1 MAKKYLNLEE
11 AAESLG
17 ISTAELNKLRERG
30 AIRGFA
36 DQSSWKF
43 RSEDIAKYSQTSDSS
58 QSDDSSILADDEESL
73 DESPSD
79 IRLILDEDLSLDESM
94 TDIHTVKDSE
104 PEEANFETTQIDSSL
119 NLQNLPGASDADQT
133 VLAPSDDDIQLL
145 GDDAQS
151 TDDSYINLGDEEVD
165 DEGLTLAS
173 GSSILLGGEDES
185 GVALEEHDSGISL
198 SPADSGISLESLDSS
213 INIRLDQNTFSL
225 EEDGEIIGASDD
237 SGISL
242 VSDEESSIIEK
253 QGDSGNLDGTVE
265 MSVSDDDDDFS
276 LEDTAFEI
284 EASSGSSE
292 YELGGM
298 DDDAEEDDTSVLLLD
313 DDDDSGSGSPT
324 KLGAADVLSD
334 AFDSETFD
342 LAEGGDFD
350 DFGEDSDLLMEE
362 TVVGDDDD
370 FDDMELDAFAA
381 VDEDFEFDDAE
392 VGDGGSFTGPVGIG
406 RVPVSQEVEL
416 GTGTFVGVLLSSI
429 FMAVCGLMMVDL
441 IRGMWS
447 YQQLAPYNSALL
459 DMIKSIFG

>member
-11 AAESLG
+11 AADALG
-17 ISTAELNKLRERG
+17 ISTGELNKLRERG
-30 AIRGFA
+30 AVRGFA

-43 RSEDIAKYSQTSDSS
+43 RTEDIQNYAKTAGSGQ
-58 QSDDSSILADDEESL
+58 QDDSSILSDDDEPL
-73 DESPSD
+73 GESPSD

-94 TDIHTVKDSE
+94 ADIPSVADSG
-104 PEEANFETTQIDSSL
+104 EESPNFDETQIDSNL
-119 NLQNLPGASDADQT
+119 NLHNIPNASDADQT
-133 VLAPSDDDIQLL
+133 VLTPSDDDIQLL
-145 GDDAQS
+145 GDGAIAS
-151 TDDSYINLGDEEVD
+151 DDSYINLGDEEVD

-185 GVALEEHDSGISL
+185 GVALEEHDSGITL

-225 EEDGEIIGASDD
+225 EDDGAILGATDD

-242 VSDEESSIIEK
+242 DSDEESSIVGK
-253 QGDSGNLDGTVE
+253 KGDSGNLDGTVE
-265 MSVSDDDDDFS
+265 MDITDDDDFS

-284 EASSGSSE
+284 EATTGSSE
-292 YELGGM
+292 YELSGM
-298 DDDAEEDDTSVLLLD
+298 GADSGDEDTSVLLLD
-313 DDDDSGSGSPT
+313 DDDDSSAVSPT
-324 KLGAADVLSD
+324 ALGAADVLSD

-342 LAEGGDFD
+342 LADGGDFD
-350 DFGEDSDLLMEE
+350 DFGGDSDLLMEE

-392 VGDGGSFTGPVGIG
+392 VGDGGSFTGPVGMG